1 METAA
6 FNASG
11 AFHQKKNLIF
21 QIEFKTATQVL
32 SCEPSQLD
40 RSIDKLAANSVQE
53 ENGKQEQIT
62 FGIDEYL

>member
-1 METAA
+1 METSA

-32 SCEPSQLD
+32 SREPSQLD

-53 ENGKQEQIT
+53 ENAKQEQIA

>member
-6 FNASG
+6 CNAPG
-11 AFHQKKNLIF
+11 TFHQKKNLIF

-32 SCEPSQLD
+32 SRE

-53 ENGKQEQIT
+53 ENAKQEQIT

>member
-6 FNASG
+6 CNAPG

-32 SCEPSQLD
+32 SREPLQLD
-40 RSIDKLAANSVQE
+40 PSIDKLAANSVQE
-53 ENGKQEQIT
+53 ENAKQEQIAL
-62 FGIDEYL
+62 GIDEYL

>member
-1 METAA
+1 METSA

-21 QIEFKTATQVL
+21 QIEFKTVTQVL

-53 ENGKQEQIT
+53 ENAKQEQIA

>member
-1 METAA
+1 M
-6 FNASG
+6 
-11 AFHQKKNLIF
+11 HQGLFIKKKNSIF

-53 ENGKQEQIT
+53 ENAKQEQIV

>member
-6 FNASG
+6 CNAPG

-32 SCEPSQLD
+32 SREPSQLD

-53 ENGKQEQIT
+53 ENAKQEQIAL
-62 FGIDEYL
+62 GIDEYL

>member
-1 METAA
+1 M
-6 FNASG
+6 
-11 AFHQKKNLIF
+11 HQGLFIKKKNSIF

-53 ENGKQEQIT
+53 ENAKQEQIA

>member
-1 METAA
+1 MH
-6 FNASG
+6 
-11 AFHQKKNLIF
+11 HQNLIF

-53 ENGKQEQIT
+53 ENAKQEQIA

>member
-1 METAA
+1 M
-6 FNASG
+6 
-11 AFHQKKNLIF
+11 HQGLFIKKKNSIF

-40 RSIDKLAANSVQE
+40 PSIDKLAANSVQE
-53 ENGKQEQIT
+53 ENAKQEQIA

>member
-53 ENGKQEQIT
+53 ENAKQEQIA